1 MKEKKT
7 SFVVLPFYIGCLS
20 QITTCEKNSSQS
32 RTTAMAESNQVATSM
47 VVEGESSSSMVKLK
61 RSWSYVAPR
70 RSNITTVMDKLVKL
84 TFRSFARVFAYKD
97 IEDIKTETEMEIGFP
112 TDVKH
117 VTHIG
122 YDGSMTTN
130 PEKIWDHF
138 QLQPLET
145 HSFPSVSLKQLIEPT
160 LANRV
165 EGPTTL

>member
-7 SFVVLPFYIGCLS
+7 SFVVLPFYMGCLS

-32 RTTAMAESNQVATSM
+32 RTKAMAESNQVATSM
-47 VVEGESSSSMVKLK
+47 GVEGASSSSKLK

-130 PEKIWDHF
+130 LDKNWDHF

-145 HSFPSVSLKQLIEPT
+145 HAFPSVSLKHLIEPT
-160 LANRV
+160 MANQTEV
-165 EGPTTL
+165 PTTL